1 MVDSLLSFEG
11 INLLHTD
18 SRKLHAGFYA
28 VENKS
33 KEDSEGIL
41 RLLLAKQPSMVERF
55 LGRSTGRPATR
66 LYSSRPSARGS
77 SSWSSCCWRR
87 GPTPTGRS
95 PTPATPAS
103 TTPSSSSNSK

>member
-66 LYSSRPSARGS
+66 PSSSRPSARGS
-77 SSWSSCCWRR
+77 SSWSSCYWRR